1 MNSTTTH
8 IPLDDAHSSYG
19 YRPTFVVCVI
29 YVALFSTTLGM
40 HLLQMVYSRYWFLA
54 PTVILAA
61 FLELLGWVGR
71 LWSNQSLRNG
81 DAFMMQSVSSPSFSR
96 LTLTFLQPVTLR
108 ICCLIIGPTPLLAA
122 NFVIFGRLVTLLG
135 TEYSRLRPNLYSYIF
150 LGCDIVSLALQG
162 AGGGFA
168 STAKSG
174 DKMFDLGTNLMIA
187 GIILQVVMMTIF
199 VVLVGE
205 FTLRY
210 IRDRPHRKKTVTS
223 NSARFPLD
231 TRRQILLLAM
241 GTTTALLFVRGIYR
255 LIELSGGW
263 DSEIM
268 RTEWLFNV
276 FDAAMV
282 FLAFFTWN
290 VAHPALLL
298 QVRDGKTNE
307 NMMAQMYSNVKTS
320 NHSDEFLPSGRYA
333 DA

>member
-1 MNSTTTH
+1 
-8 IPLDDAHSSYG
+8 
-19 YRPTFVVCVI
+19 
-29 YVALFSTTLGM
+29 
-40 HLLQMVYSRYWFLA
+40 
-54 PTVILAA
+54 
-61 FLELLGWVGR
+61 
-71 LWSNQSLRNG
+71 
-81 DAFMMQSVSSPSFSR
+81 
-96 LTLTFLQPVTLR
+96 
-108 ICCLIIGPTPLLAA
+108 
-122 NFVIFGRLVTLLG
+122 
-135 TEYSRLRPNLYSYIF
+135 
-150 LGCDIVSLALQG
+150 
-162 AGGGFA
+162 
-168 STAKSG
+168 
-174 DKMFDLGTNLMIA
+174 
-187 GIILQVVMMTIF
+187 MTIF

-210 IRDRPHRKKTVTS
+210 IRDRPHRKKVTS

-320 NHSDEFLPSGRYA
+320 NHSDEFLPNGRYA